1 MEALFALEVPVWEIV
16 LRGTLV
22 YWFLFLIFR
31 FIVRRDVGSVAIADV
46 LLLVLIADAS
56 QNAMAGGYKT
66 VSEGALLVATI
77 VSWNYL
83 LDWASFR
90 FEWVRRLAEP
100 PPLPLVWRGRILYR
114 NLRKE
119 FLPVEELKAHLRQK
133 GIEDLSQVKAA
144 YMESDGSLSVIRMR

>member
-133 GIEDLSQVKAA
+133 GIEDLSQVKVA
-144 YMESDGSLSVIRMR
+144 YMESDGSLSVIRRR

>member
-133 GIEDLSQVKAA
+133 GIEDLSQVKVA

>member
-1 MEALFALEVPVWEIV
+1 MEALFALQVPVGEIV

-133 GIEDLSQVKAA
+133 GIEDLSQVKVA

>member
-1 MEALFALEVPVWEIV
+1 MEALFALQVPVWEIV

-100 PPLPLVWRGRILYR
+100 PPFPLVWRGRILYR

>member
-1 MEALFALEVPVWEIV
+1 METLFALQVPVWEIV

-133 GIEDLSQVKAA
+133 GIEDLSQVKVA
-144 YMESDGSLSVIRMR
+144 YMESDGSLSVIRRR

>member
-1 MEALFALEVPVWEIV
+1 METLFALQVPVWEIV

-133 GIEDLSQVKAA
+133 GIEDLSQVKVA

>member
-1 MEALFALEVPVWEIV
+1 METLFALQVPVGEIV

-133 GIEDLSQVKAA
+133 GIEDLSQVKVA